1 MNADA
6 SESHIPRAIET
17 IERAIDAIRRGAV
30 DQTVV
35 VPFDAD
41 HPIGALAEAVNDMAS
56 ALRQTLAQRH
66 AHETELET
74 RLSMIERQR
83 AAIAE
88 LSSPV
93 IEVWQGVLTLP
104 VIGPVDSERATAMT
118 ATLLDAVAR
127 VRADFVIV
135 DVTGMHGA
143 SAEVT
148 DHLIR
153 LVRCVALLGSRCAI
167 SGMRPDVARGLVELG
182 SDTSELR
189 SFPTFRAALAWHVTG
204 QTSRSEKPEKPEK
217 KVTRM
222 ESRT

>member
-1 MNADA
+1 MSAAD
-6 SESHIPRAIET
+6 SEVVTAIGT

-30 DQTVV
+30 EQEVE

-41 HPIGALAEAVNDMAS
+41 HPIGALAEAVNDMAA
-56 ALRQTLAQRH
+56 ALRQTLAVRH
-66 AHETELET
+66 ANEQELEH

-104 VIGPVDSERATAMT
+104 VIGPVDPERATAMT
-118 ATLLDAVAR
+118 STLLDAVAR

-135 DVTGMHGA
+135 DVTGMHGVG
-143 SAEVT
+143 AEVT

-153 LVRCVALLGSRCAI
+153 LVRCVGLLGSRCAI
-167 SGMRPDVARGLVELG
+167 SGMRADVARGLVELG
-182 SDTSELR
+182 TDTAELK
-189 SFPTFRAALAWHVTG
+189 SFPTFRAALASFVTAG
-204 QTSRSEKPEKPEK
+204 APKRQVPPKS
-217 KVTRM
+217 TRM
-222 ESRT
+222 EPRT

>member
-1 MNADA
+1 VSRDA
-6 SESHIPRAIET
+6 SEPSITEAIAT
-17 IERAIDAIRRGAV
+17 LERAIDAIRRGAV
-30 DQTVV
+30 EQTVV
-35 VPFDAD
+35 VPFDGD
-41 HPIGALAEAVNDMAS
+41 HPVGALAEAVNDMAS

-66 AHETELET
+66 AHEKELET
-74 RLSMIERQR
+74 RLSMIEQQR

-104 VIGPVDSERATAMT
+104 VIGPVDPERATAMT
-118 ATLLDAVAR
+118 ATLLDAVSR

-135 DVTGMHGA
+135 DVTGMHGVGPD
-143 SAEVT
+143 VT

-182 SDTSELR
+182 SDTAELK
-189 SFPTFRAALAWHVTG
+189 SFPTFRAALASHVIG
-204 QTSRSEKPEKPEK
+204 QSSRPAKKPA
-217 KVTRM
+217 RM